1 VINMDTLVII
11 ILILVALDTLILV
24 NMVRLIP
31 KIQAQAEALATD
43 LMNKKIKELWEHRA
57 DFKEPAEQF
66 IQEIIKDMSKGQ
78 QTTGS
83 TSIMA
88 GNMEIP
94 LGFLPKKYQG
104 LAQLAMMFLGKNKGN
119 GGSGGNNPFG

>member
-1 VINMDTLVII
+1 VILMDILIII
-11 ILILVALDTLILV
+11 ILIFSIMDTIILV
-24 NMVRLIP
+24 NAMRMVP
-31 KIQAQAEALATD
+31 KIPEMARKMADDIFAA
-43 LMNKKIKELWEHRA
+43 KVKELWEHRA
-57 DFKEPAEQF
+57 DFKEPAEEF

-78 QTTGS
+78 QTSGS

-104 LAQLAMMFLGKNKGN
+104 LAQLAMMFLGKKGN

>member
-1 VINMDTLVII
+1 MDILIVI
-11 ILILVALDTLILV
+11 ILIFSILDTIILV
-24 NMVRLIP
+24 NAMRMVPRIP
-31 KIQAQAEALATD
+31 EMA
-43 LMNKKIKELWEHRA
+43 KKMADDIFAAKVKELWEHRA

-66 IQEIIKDMSKGQ
+66 IAEIVKDMSKGQ
-78 QTTGS
+78 ATQGS

-104 LAQLAMMFLGKNKGN
+104 LAQLAMMFLGKKGN

>member
-1 VINMDTLVII
+1 VINMDILIII
-11 ILILVALDTLILV
+11 ILIFSIIDTIILV
-24 NMVRLIP
+24 NAMRMVP
-31 KIQAQAEALATD
+31 KIPEMA
-43 LMNKKIKELWEHRA
+43 KKMADDIFAAKVKELWEHRA

-78 QTTGS
+78 QTSGS

-104 LAQLAMMFLGKNKGN
+104 LAQLAMMFLGKKGN

>member
-11 ILILVALDTLILV
+11 ILILVILDTLILV

-31 KIQAQAEALATD
+31 KISTMAKQMADDIFTA
-43 LMNKKIKELWEHRA
+43 KVKELWEHRD
-57 DFKEPAEQF
+57 DFKAPAEQF
-66 IQEIIKDMSKGQ
+66 IQEIIKDMSKSQ
-78 QTTGS
+78 QTSGG

>member
-1 VINMDTLVII
+1 MDTLVII
-11 ILILVALDTLILV
+11 ILILVTLDTLILV

-31 KIQAQAEALATD
+31 KISTMAKKMADDILAA
-43 LMNKKIKELWEHRA
+43 KVKELWEHRS
-57 DFKEPAEQF
+57 DFKAPAEEF
-66 IQEIIKDMSKGQ
+66 ISEIIKDMSKGQ
-78 QTTGS
+78 ASQAS

-104 LAQLAMMFLGKNKGN
+104 LAQLAMLFLGKNKGGN

>member
-1 VINMDTLVII
+1 MDILIII
-11 ILILVALDTLILV
+11 ILIFSILDTIILV
-24 NMVRLIP
+24 NAMRIVPRIP
-31 KIQAQAEALATD
+31 EMA
-43 LMNKKIKELWEHRA
+43 KKMADDIFNAKVKELWDHRD
-57 DFKEPAEQF
+57 DFKAPAEQ
-66 IQEIIKDMSKGQ
+66 IIAEIVKDMSKGQ
-78 QTTGS
+78 QTSGS

-104 LAQLAMMFLGKNKGN
+104 LAQLAMMFLGKKGN

>member
-1 VINMDTLVII
+1 VINMDILIII
-11 ILILVALDTLILV
+11 ILIFSILDTIILV
-24 NMVRLIP
+24 NAMRMVP
-31 KIQAQAEALATD
+31 KIPEMA
-43 LMNKKIKELWEHRA
+43 KKMADDIFSAKVKELWEHRG
-57 DFKEPAEQF
+57 DFKEPAEEF
-66 IQEIIKDMSKGQ
+66 IAEIVKDMSKGQ
-78 QTTGS
+78 QTGGS

-104 LAQLAMMFLGKNKGN
+104 LAQLAMMFLGKKGN

>member
-31 KIQAQAEALATD
+31 KISSMAKQMADDIFNA
-43 LMNKKIKELWEHRA
+43 KVKEIWEHRS
-57 DFKEPAEQF
+57 DFKAPAEEF
-66 IQEIIKDMSKGQ
+66 ISEIIKDMSKGQ
-78 QTTGS
+78 QTSGS